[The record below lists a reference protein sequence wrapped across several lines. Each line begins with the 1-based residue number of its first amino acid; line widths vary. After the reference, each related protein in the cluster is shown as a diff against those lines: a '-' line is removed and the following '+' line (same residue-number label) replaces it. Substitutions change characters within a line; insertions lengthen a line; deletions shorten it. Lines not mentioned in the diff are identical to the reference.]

1 MLAEQPYPWELLKD
15 RKFRDD
21 YYAMLGEKVH
31 EKWLST
37 LSGPSTPA
45 RKVTVLDVEYLFIQT
60 CKPHACDSNNI
71 VIIYSPTS
79 LRIYG
84 KLVEEGAISKLG
96 NPSTEISAALERLYD
111 EEFGSS
117 QSQSPP

>member
-1 MLAEQPYPWELLKD
+1 
-15 RKFRDD
+15 
-21 YYAMLGEKVH
+21 MLGEKVH

-45 RKVTVLDVEYLFIQT
+45 RTVTILDVEYLSLQS

-71 VIIYSPTS
+71 VIIYSPS
-79 LRIYG
+79 SRRIYG

-96 NPSTEISAALERLYD
+96 NPCTEISAALERLYD
-111 EEFGSS
+111 EEFGTN
-117 QSQSPP
+117 QSQSPPKLDDAAFSDVSNRS